1 MVGDDIVKH
10 IFSSVDI
17 GSDTIKVVVCELYK
31 GKLNLLA
38 ASSVKSKGIK
48 KGLITDFEAASVSM
62 RKAIT
67 EVEGMLGIKI
77 KKVII
82 SVPSYFADFLVVKG
96 ETKVTGEEHIVT
108 GDDIIEV
115 LQNAMKDK
123 LMPGKEMVTML
134 PIDFKLDD
142 KEGIKDPK
150 GLVGNTLSARAV
162 MATTPKKNIYSVVSL
177 MDNIGI
183 EIVDISL
190 NPIGNSY
197 AFRSKEMDAQVGAI
211 VDVGAET
218 TTVALYNK
226 GIIVKSSII
235 AMGSRNIDNDLA
247 YIYKVD
253 LNQAR
258 KIKEKFALAHKKY
271 ASTSETYE
279 VKMEEET
286 IRINQFET
294 SEIVMSRIEEIL
306 TLARKEIN
314 ILTNRKVDY
323 VIVTGGT
330 SNMAHFDYIA
340 EDIFGKDVIIGDVKL
355 VGIRHNKFSACV
367 GNIVYFINKLKLK
380 GKNFTMISSSDM
392 EELETPKKGIINN
405 ISNESMLGKVFGYF
419 FGE

>member
-1 MVGDDIVKH
+1 MKH
-10 IFSSVDI
+10 IYSSVDI

-48 KGLITDFEAASVSM
+48 KGLITDFEAASISM
-62 RKAIT
+62 KKAIN

-77 KKVII
+77 KKVIA
-82 SVPSYFADFLVVKG
+82 SVPSYFAEFLVVKG
-96 ETKVTGEEHIVT
+96 ETKITNEDNLVT
-108 GDDIIEV
+108 GDDVIAV
-115 LQNAMKDK
+115 LQNAMEEK
-123 LMPGKEMVTML
+123 LTSGKEMVTML

-142 KEGIKDPK
+142 KDGIKDPK
-150 GLVGNTLSARAV
+150 GLVGSSLTARAV

-177 MDNIGI
+177 MDNIGV

-190 NPIGNSY
+190 NPIGNCY
-197 AFRSKEMDAQVGAI
+197 AFKTKEMESQVGAI
-211 VDVGAET
+211 VDIGAET

-253 LNQAR
+253 LNQSR

-279 VKMEEET
+279 IQVDDET
-286 IRINQFET
+286 IKLNQFET

-323 VIVTGGT
+323 VIITGGT
-330 SNMAHFDYIA
+330 SNMAHFGYIA
-340 EDIFGKDVIIGDVKL
+340 EDIFGKDVIIGDIKL
-355 VGIRHNKFSACV
+355 IGVRNNKYSACV

-380 GKNFTMISSSDM
+380 GKNYTMVSSSDM

>member
-1 MVGDDIVKH
+1 VKH

>member
-1 MVGDDIVKH
+1 VKH
-10 IFSSVDI
+10 IYSSVDI

-48 KGLITDFEAASVSM
+48 KGLITDFEAASISM
-62 RKAIT
+62 KKAIN

-77 KKVII
+77 KKVIA
-82 SVPSYFADFLVVKG
+82 SVPSYFAEFLVVKG
-96 ETKVTGEEHIVT
+96 ETKITNEENVVT
-108 GDDIIEV
+108 GDDVIAV

-123 LMPGKEMVTML
+123 LSPGKEMVTML

-142 KEGIKDPK
+142 KDGIKDPK
-150 GLVGNTLSARAV
+150 GLVGSVLSARAV

-190 NPIGNSY
+190 NPIGDSY
-197 AFRSKEMDAQVGAI
+197 AFRSKEMESQVGAI
-211 VDVGAET
+211 VDIGAET

-235 AMGSRNIDNDLA
+235 AMGGRNIDNDLA
-247 YIYKVD
+247 YIYKID

-258 KIKEKFALAHKKY
+258 RIKEKFALAHKKY
-271 ASTSETYE
+271 ASASEVYE
-279 VKMEEET
+279 IEVEDEK
-286 IRINQFET
+286 IKLNQFET
-294 SEIVMSRIEEIL
+294 SEIVMSRVEEIL

-323 VIVTGGT
+323 VIITGGT
-330 SNMAHFDYIA
+330 SNMAHFDYVA
-340 EDIFGKDVIIGDVKL
+340 EDIFGKDVIIGDIKL
-355 VGIRHNKFSACV
+355 VGIRNNKYSACV

-380 GKNFTMISSSDM
+380 GKNYTMVSSSDM

>member
-1 MVGDDIVKH
+1 VKH

-62 RKAIT
+62 RKAIN

-96 ETKVTGEEHIVT
+96 ETKITGEEQLVTGEHV
-108 GDDIIEV
+108 IEV
-115 LQNAMKDK
+115 LQNAMQDK
-123 LMPGKEMVTML
+123 LSPGKEMVTML

-142 KEGIKDPK
+142 KDNIKDPK
-150 GLVGNTLSARAV
+150 GLVGSTLSARAV

-197 AFRSKEMDAQVGAI
+197 AFRSKEMESQVGAI

-279 VKMEEET
+279 VKMEDEA
-286 IRINQFET
+286 IKINQFET

-314 ILTNRKVDY
+314 ILTSRKVDY

-340 EDIFGKDVIIGDVKL
+340 EDVFGKDVIIGDVKL
-355 VGIRHNKFSACV
+355 IGIRNNKFSACV

-380 GKNFTMISSSDM
+380 GKNFTMVSSSDM